1 LATRPSGAGYGN
13 ERARF
18 RFVFEP
24 FIFFYLLA
32 LLDAM
37 AAWFL
42 RERTTCR
49 A

>member
-1 LATRPSGAGYGN
+1 MNAPGSASSS
-13 ERARF
+13 
-18 RFVFEP
+18 P

-42 RERTTCR
+42 RERTTRR